1 MVYLKRILVPI
12 DFSERSEAALQYGVE
27 LARRFSARLY
37 LLNVPEHPGK
47 AAAECLGLFGPP
59 RSRGVERRGRVAVGR
74 PRPEISARV

>member
-37 LLNVPEHPGK
+37 LLHVT
-47 AAAECLGLFGPP
+47 
-59 RSRGVERRGRVAVGR
+59 RERRREGGSKGFMSRTDGT
-74 PRPEISARV
+74 